1 MSSTV
6 PMKYSCSFRL
16 FREPTTMRPARPRP
30 ASARLPEMRPFDSF
44 RGGSHLL
51 QRARDAG
58 REFLGFAP
66 EHPFDL
72 VAHREGL
79 RGNTME
85 QPLS

>member
-6 PMKYSCSFRL
+6 PMKYSCSLRL

-30 ASARLPEMRPFDSF
+30 ASARLPEMRPFDTF
-44 RGGSHLL
+44 RGGYSLL

-58 REFLGFAP
+58 CKCPGFVL
-66 EHPFDL
+66 EHSVDL
-72 VAHREGL
+72 IAHREGL

-85 QPLS
+85 